1 MKRLDYLQDFKLAGQ
16 VARTTCIQVKEHAWD
31 PK

>member
-1 MKRLDYLQDFKLAGQ
+1 MKRLDYLQDFKSVRQ
-16 VARTTCIQVKEHAWD
+16 VARTTCIQVEEHDQD